1 MHSRFART
9 IALIGLAAG
18 PLTLIVANIAQWMLQ
33 PTGPD
38 PTPTAV
44 AQQFPVAWLLVGVL
58 SVFGP
63 MAWLAGLPAIDALAF
78 GRGALITRIGVLLT
92 GLGLAAGIGHL
103 AIFFGVYGT
112 IANAGLDSR
121 ATTAGEAA
129 ADVEMLG
136 TILLI
141 AFLVCYSLGPIVM
154 TVGLRVGHRVA
165 VWVPIAAI
173 ITAGANLFGG
183 PIAGIVQLLALAA
196 AWGAILVAVARMP
209 RAEAANRGGAGADAA
224 PLPATH

>member
-18 PLTLIVANIAQWMLQ
+18 PLSLIVANVAQWMLQ

-44 AQQFPVAWLLVGVL
+44 AQQFPVAWSAVGAL
-58 SVFGP
+58 SVLGP
-63 MAWLAGLPAIDALAF
+63 IIWLAGLGAVDALAA
-78 GRGALITRIGVLLT
+78 GRGALTTRIGVLVT
-92 GLGLAAGIGHL
+92 GLGLAAGVGHL
-103 AIFFGVYGT
+103 AAFFGTYGT
-112 IANAGLDSR
+112 IAAVGVDAGTVSKL
-121 ATTAGEAA
+121 EAA
-129 ADVEMLG
+129 ADREPLG
-136 TILLI
+136 NILLI